1 LLPLLRMLKKT
12 LFGVTPPA
20 RRKPF
25 PWLPPANVIVPETL
39 TIMVAPAGALRVSA
53 AWFKLMFPTLT
64 TFTPDDRVT
73 VSAPLTL
80 PSAGTVGVSAAKVLD
95 SLVASVTACARNALV
110 LLFWITVT
118 TGGILPTVLPVLTNA
133 SVGCCRLLCPPP
145 LCA

>member
-39 TIMVAPAGALRVSA
+39 TIMVAPAGALRVRA

-64 TFTPDDRVT
+64 TFSPDDKVT
-73 VSAPLTL
+73 VSPLVTL
-80 PSAGTVGVSAAKVLD
+80 PSVTVGVSAAKAFD

-110 LLFWITVT
+110 LLFWTIVT
-118 TGGILPTVLPVLTNA
+118 TEG
-133 SVGCCRLLCPPP
+133 
-145 LCA
+145 